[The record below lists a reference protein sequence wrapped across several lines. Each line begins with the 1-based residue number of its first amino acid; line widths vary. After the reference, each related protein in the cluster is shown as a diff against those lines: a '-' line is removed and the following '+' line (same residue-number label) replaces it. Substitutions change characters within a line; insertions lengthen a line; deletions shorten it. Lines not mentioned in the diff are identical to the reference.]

1 MMNFDQA
8 AEKSGLTVHEPA
20 AGELAPVDKWIL
32 SKLNTL
38 VKDVTENMDNFELGI
53 AVQKVYDFIW
63 DEFCDWYIE
72 MSKPVLWK
80 KDENPEKANATL
92 YTLKKVLNESL
103 ILLHPFMPF
112 VTEEIYCTLNEDKE
126 SIMLDKWP
134 SCEDGDKYKE
144 FEKEFEAV
152 KELVRGIRNTRTSM
166 DVPPSR
172 KASLIIVSEKED
184 VRRAFNT
191 FKDSMMNLASAS
203 DIKVQADKEG
213 VADDAVSVV
222 IADAVCFIPMAEL
235 VDFEKEKERLNK
247 EKERLL
253 KELERSEKMLS
264 NENFVSKAPAA
275 KLKEEQDKKLKYE
288 QTLAQVEERL
298 KCLK

>member
-1 MMNFDQA
+1 
-8 AEKSGLTVHEPA
+8 
-20 AGELAPVDKWIL
+20 
-32 SKLNTL
+32 
-38 VKDVTENMDNFELGI
+38 
-53 AVQKVYDFIW
+53 
-63 DEFCDWYIE
+63 
-72 MSKPVLWK
+72 
-80 KDENPEKANATL
+80 
-92 YTLKKVLNESL
+92 
-103 ILLHPFMPF
+103 
-112 VTEEIYCTLNEDKE
+112 
-126 SIMLDKWP
+126 
-134 SCEDGDKYKE
+134 
-144 FEKEFEAV
+144 
-152 KELVRGIRNTRTSM
+152 
-166 DVPPSR
+166 PSR